1 MAAVSARL
9 ESRPGEVLTLL
20 RAALTL
26 FIITIVI
33 GLINGQQSVQFD
45 RGTLIT
51 HLHSGTLGWISL
63 SVFAATIWLFSAGN
77 DDDAQRRWIS
87 RFGVAAVSLYVILFY
102 VAFPG
107 RPLGSPAL
115 LAVGGTLAMLS
126 MIWLWVWTVR
136 QSRRISMG
144 VARLALLGAVTN
156 MCLGAILGVTVE
168 ARMMGAA
175 LAESFQSAHPAMMV
189 VGYLIP
195 AGMALIEWRFKGLD
209 APRSLWG
216 TVQVAAPVVGGW
228 CVILG
233 LLLGILPLVMLSLV
247 LEIVAIVIFVVRM
260 ARPVLALDW
269 MGGIDRHI
277 GIASVALV
285 ISVVLFVYLIFS
297 YVEDFSKA
305 PRGLILGTD
314 HMTFLGVLT
323 NAILVMAYQATA
335 RRATVWPWSDQVQF
349 WGINIGWI
357 GFVAALLTDTKA
369 LIPIF
374 TPILGVCLL
383 IAIATYANRSTGE
396 SQTAS

>member
-33 GLINGQQSVQFD
+33 GLINGQQGVQFD
-45 RGTLIT
+45 RGTLLT
-51 HLHSGTLGWISL
+51 HLHSGTIGWISL
-63 SVFAATIWLFSAGN
+63 SVFAATIWLFSAGQA
-77 DDDAQRRWIS
+77 DDAQRRWIS
-87 RFGVAAVSLYVILFY
+87 RAAVVAVSLYVVVFY
-102 VAFPG
+102 IAFPG

-126 MIWLWVWTVR
+126 MIWLWVWMVR
-136 QSRRISMG
+136 QARRVPMG

-168 ARMMGAA
+168 ARMLGAEI
-175 LAESFQSAHPAMMV
+175 AESVQSAHPGMMV

-195 AGMALIEWRFKGLD
+195 AGMALIEWRLKGLD

-216 TVQVAAPVVGGW
+216 TVQVVAPVLGGW
-228 CVILG
+228 CAIVGI
-233 LLLGILPLVMLSLV
+233 LLGVVPIIMFSLIF
-247 LEIVAIVIFVVRM
+247 EIVAVVIFVIRM
-260 ARPVLALDW
+260 ARPVLAIDW
-269 MGGIDRHI
+269 MGGSDRNI
-277 GIASVALV
+277 GVASLALA
-285 ISVVLFVYLIFS
+285 ISVGLFVYLIGT
-297 YVEDFSKA
+297 YAEDFSKV

-335 RRATVWPWSDQVQF
+335 QRATVWPWSDQVQF

-357 GFVAALLTDTKA
+357 GFVAALLTDNKA

-374 TPILGVCLL
+374 TPILGVGLL
-383 IAIATYANRSTGE
+383 IAIATYANRSMGE